1 MPPKPSLADKNSPP
15 TAPTSTWSN
24 LQEMTDVEK
33 ESSSDYD
40 SCRRP
45 DERESRDLLS
55 PLGGL
60 SGRKRSRDRFE
71 EEEDKSSITVRQEA
85 DSTVNFEPPP
95 FDSAPP
101 LFQGVDESL
110 NKRSREFVTGGN
122 VSGEVDNDKGEQKER
137 ESCLSSSTEPVVGD
151 GGGVGERES
160 TKTVEE
166 DGSNMLDRSGV
177 DVAPKIQGMYL
188 YFHFQTLE

>member
-1 MPPKPSLADKNSPP
+1 MD
-15 TAPTSTWSN
+15 
-24 LQEMTDVEK
+24 K

-55 PLGGL
+55 PLGGP

-101 LFQGVDESL
+101 LFQGVDETP
-110 NKRSREFVTGGN
+110 NKRSREFMTGDN
-122 VSGEVDNDKGEQKER
+122 ISGEVESDKGEQKER
-137 ESCLSSSTEPVVGD
+137 ESCLSSSTEHVGD

-160 TKTVEE
+160 TKAVGE
-166 DGSNMLDRSGV
+166 DGSDMLDRSGV
-177 DVAPKIQGMYL
+177 DKAPRIQGMYIAFSL
-188 YFHFQTLE
+188 SISGVDAISRNEQ

>member
-1 MPPKPSLADKNSPP
+1 M
-15 TAPTSTWSN
+15 
-24 LQEMTDVEK
+24 EK
-33 ESSSDYD
+33 ESSSNYD

-60 SGRKRSRDRFE
+60 SGRKRTRDRFE

-85 DSTVNFEPPP
+85 DSTVNFEPAP

-110 NKRSREFVTGGN
+110 NKRSREFITEDN
-122 VSGEVDNDKGEQKER
+122 ISGEVDSDKGEQKER
-137 ESCLSSSTEPVVGD
+137 ETCLSSSTEHVGD
-151 GGGVGERES
+151 EGERES
-160 TKTVEE
+160 TKAVGE
-166 DGSNMLDRSGV
+166 DGSDTLDRSGV
-177 DVAPKIQGMYL
+177 DKAPRIQGMFITFSL
-188 YFHFQTLE
+188 SISGVEAISRNEQ